1 MLLRCDFDVHI
12 LTDITTC
19 VTSSSQSSEP
29 GEGRLLHRNPHLRDG
44 LRALHPRRGHRR
56 PLPHEDDHAEDAAHA
71 ARAKAL
77 KVPPQETGNRK

>member
-1 MLLRCDFDVHI
+1 MFSTHV
-12 LTDITTC
+12 
-19 VTSSSQSSEP
+19 SPPPPKSSEP
-29 GEGRLLHRNPHLRDG
+29 REGGLLRRHPHLRDG

-71 ARAKAL
+71 ARAKAV